1 MPPRR
6 QRPALEERLRC
17 AVANRNEAPEIIMFV
32 RHGEKPGDGSPPH
45 GVNRHGERD
54 EHSLS
59 VRGWIRAGALA
70 SLFAHAPSK
79 SHPHIVRPGRIFAT
93 RPTHEAKSKR
103 ELHTAEPTAR
113 RLKLEVADSHTHG
126 NEEDLVKEV
135 LSRPQPALIVWHHG
149 TMAKLAGHFPIVNSG
164 EIPKHWPDERFD
176 LIWVLER
183 QPGAELKYRF
193 VVVPQMLL
201 ADDEEAV

>member
-1 MPPRR
+1 MT
-6 QRPALEERLRC
+6 
-17 AVANRNEAPEIIMFV
+17 NRNEAPEIIMFV
-32 RHGEKPGDGSPPH
+32 RHGEKPGEGSLPH
-45 GVNRHGERD
+45 GVNHHGEID

-59 VRGWIRAGALA
+59 VQGWTRAGALA

-79 SHPHIVRPGRIFAT
+79 SHPHVVRPGRIFAT

-103 ELHTAEPTAR
+103 EMHTATQTAK
-113 RLKLEVADSHTHG
+113 RLKVDVEDSHTHG

-135 LSRPQPALIVWHHG
+135 LGRPESTLIVWHHG
-149 TMAKLAGHFPIVNSG
+149 TMAKLVRNFPIVNIDA
-164 EIPKHWPDERFD
+164 IPKHWPDERFD
-176 LIWVLER
+176 LIWVLVR